1 MLDVKEKAKELG
13 QVFSRKQIIEY
24 MRFQDHRYALKRAFL
39 GGEVQTAI
47 MRAVTHSELEHER
60 GINAASIAASVD
72 VPRET
77 VRRHLAELT
86 KEGWLVKE
94 GGDYRAGP
102 LVDEHFGVL
111 EGLMQKFIETAKRM
125 THLGQRD

>member
-1 MLDVKEKAKELG
+1 MLDVKEKARELS
-13 QVFSRKQIIEY
+13 QVFSRKQILEY
-24 MRFQDHRYALKRAFL
+24 FRFQDHRHALKQAFL

-47 MRAVTHSELEHER
+47 MRAVTHSELEHDR
-60 GINAASIAASVD
+60 GINAASIAASVG

-77 VRRHLAELT
+77 VRRHLADLT

-111 EGLMQKFIETAKRM
+111 ENLMQKFMDTAKRM
-125 THLGQRD
+125 SHLGHRD